1 MCLPERDLMAYRG
14 PFVVADLNVQ
24 GELQLQ
30 ETYAYEQLE
39 LIPGASDLI
48 AHFAASIWS
57 TPEEFEIKVPGAR
70 SALRMR
76 WRSSADTSG
85 IATLRSDDQ
94 LASLSLLA
102 SGIDPE
108 ADRLTL
114 DAFQKHL
121 LRELRDTGFEPAFA
135 LMDLKQRPLVATIN
149 FKSPTEPADQLLTAL
164 ADRCFA
170 AAYFRKLGLV

>member
-1 MCLPERDLMAYRG
+1 MGLVQRNEMSCRG

-30 ETYAYEQLE
+30 ETYAYQELEQ
-39 LIPGASDLI
+39 IPGASDLI

-57 TPEEFEIKVPGAR
+57 APEEFEIEVLGAT
-70 SALRMR
+70 SNLRMR
-76 WRSSADTSG
+76 WRASAETAG
-85 IATLRSDDQ
+85 IATLRSDEQ

-102 SGIDPE
+102 SGLDSE
-108 ADRLTL
+108 ADRLHARCVSEASPPRT
-114 DAFQKHL
+114 ARH
-121 LRELRDTGFEPAFA
+121 GVEPAFA

-149 FKSPTEPADQLLTAL
+149 FKSPQEPADQLLTAL